1 MSLSCISGQHQPH
14 HPLSQRGARSHINSS
29 NIKII
34 HVKLNSGDKEKI
46 VLDLLQTK
54 SDDAEREN
62 CQLKLEIER
71 LKRETSSDSVAFNMK
86 VVELQN
92 KFHRVEEEII
102 MKNME
107 IARLKNSKWNTLQS
121 NLTET
126 EILEDTLRPGMFSA
140 IYSSINANY
149 SSKPF
154 TKQLSSCL
162 SAGLVLTIISFRN
175 NIRAAN
181 LLLSLVTNL
190 LP

>member
-1 MSLSCISGQHQPH
+1 M
-14 HPLSQRGARSHINSS
+14 
-29 NIKII
+29 
-34 HVKLNSGDKEKI
+34 
-46 VLDLLQTK
+46 LDLLQTK
-54 SDDAEREN
+54 SEDAEREN
-62 CQLKLEIER
+62 CQLKLEVER
-71 LKRETSSDSVAFNMK
+71 LKKEMSSDLVAFNMK

-140 IYSSINANY
+140 IYSSLNVNY

-154 TKQLSSCL
+154 TKQVQSCL
-162 SAGLVLTIISFRN
+162 RQTVVICIAVTIIILLTVVIPIKISF
-175 NIRAAN
+175 
-181 LLLSLVTNL
+181 STSSDKS
-190 LP
+190 

>member
-1 MSLSCISGQHQPH
+1 M
-14 HPLSQRGARSHINSS
+14 
-29 NIKII
+29 
-34 HVKLNSGDKEKI
+34 
-46 VLDLLQTK
+46 LDLLQTR

-71 LKRETSSDSVAFNMK
+71 LKREMSSDSVAFNMK

-140 IYSSINANY
+140 IYSSLNANY
-149 SSKPF
+149 SSEPF
-154 TKQLSSCL
+154 RKQVQSCL
-162 SAGLVLTIISFRN
+162 RQSVVICIAVTIIILLTVVIPIKISF
-175 NIRAAN
+175 
-181 LLLSLVTNL
+181 STSGDKS
-190 LP
+190 

>member
-1 MSLSCISGQHQPH
+1 MGLSLRESPGE
-14 HPLSQRGARSHINSS
+14 
-29 NIKII
+29 
-34 HVKLNSGDKEKI
+34 KERI

-54 SDDAEREN
+54 SEDAEREN

-71 LKRETSSDSVAFNMK
+71 LKREISSDTVAFNMK

-107 IARLKNSKWNTLQS
+107 IARLKNSKWNTIQS
-121 NLTET
+121 NVTET

-140 IYSSINANY
+140 IYSSLNINY

-154 TKQLSSCL
+154 TKQVQSCL
-162 SAGLVLTIISFRN
+162 RQSVVICITVAIIILLTVVIPI
-175 NIRAAN
+175 
-181 LLLSLVTNL
+181 
-190 LP
+190 